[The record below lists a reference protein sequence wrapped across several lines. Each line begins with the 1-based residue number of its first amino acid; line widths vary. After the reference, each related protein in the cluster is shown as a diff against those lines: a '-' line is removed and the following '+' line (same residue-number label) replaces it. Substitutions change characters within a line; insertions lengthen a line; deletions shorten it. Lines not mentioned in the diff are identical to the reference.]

1 MIEMDPSSNPS
12 QRPPIEVGWVL
23 AGPMENT
30 DLQAL
35 RKAHHTTLRWLQEMF
50 PTFRWQM
57 PIVQRREANLD
68 VRSTPIS
75 LIDMG
80 VTERD
85 ARKWDFVFVV
95 TTSDLTSY
103 YKPFALAVPSQPL
116 NVAALSTARL
126 DTGAG
131 LHPLE
136 QEDRVQQLARR
147 IHALVLHQF
156 GHLNDLEHS
165 EDPEDIM
172 YNLNTAEDLDAMQ
185 HLSETSSEALHQELA
200 TEADLRL
207 EEQVQKV
214 RQRWRFYLR
223 AAWINRDDIWGAV
236 RNLHPWQFPLRF
248 SRLTTAAFSTLLIL
262 LTTAEAWDLG
272 TSQPLFLVTILSV
285 LTLIGTSY
293 YILKQQQL
301 LLRRRKDRPS
311 EQRVVAHLSIIL
323 AVFSGMAA
331 TYLMLFGATLLVALT
346 FFSLNL
352 VQSWISTE
360 GPLTRSHY
368 LHLAGFVASMGLL
381 IGSLGASFEEQTY
394 FRHVAF
400 VTEET

>member
-1 MIEMDPSSNPS
+1 MTATDPSPNPPE
-12 QRPPIEVGWVL
+12 RPPIEVGWVL

-30 DLQAL
+30 DRQAL
-35 RKAHHTTLRWLQEMF
+35 QEAHHTTLQWLRETF
-50 PTFRWQM
+50 PAFRWQM
-57 PIVQRREANLD
+57 PVVQRKEVNLD

-80 VTERD
+80 VAERD

-136 QEDRVQQLARR
+136 EEHHIQLLARR
-147 IHALVLHQF
+147 LHALVLHQF

-165 EDPEDIM
+165 DDPEDLM
-172 YNLNTAEDLDAMQ
+172 YDLNTAEDLDAMQ
-185 HLSETSSEALHQELA
+185 RLSEASSEALYQELA

-207 EEQVQKV
+207 EERVQKV

-223 AAWINRDDIWGAV
+223 ASWINRDDIWGAV
-236 RNLHPWQFPLRF
+236 RHLHPWQFPLRF

-262 LTTAEAWDLG
+262 ITTAEAWDLG
-272 TSQPLFLVTILSV
+272 TSQPLFLVTVLSV
-285 LTLIGTSY
+285 LTLVGTSY

-301 LLRRRKDRPS
+301 LVRRRKDRPS
-311 EQRVVAHLSIIL
+311 EQRVVAHLSIVL

-331 TYLMLFGATLLVALT
+331 TYLMLFCVTLLVALT
-346 FFSLNL
+346 FFSLDL

-360 GPLTRSHY
+360 GPLARSHY